1 MDKELLN
8 YIRNY
13 LDDLCTIQDLEV
25 WALSNLQGILDSG
38 DEASIELANEID
50 ADLVELGEGLVDEI
64 AFREHL
70 RGLISTRDT
79 IPMDFPIFSF
89 LSKSYTTVAV
99 ETIRNEFEDP
109 KPTMEVQ
116 RDHVFA

>member
-1 MDKELLN
+1 MNKELLD

-13 LDDLCTIQDLEV
+13 LDDQCTIQDLEAWV
-25 WALSNLQGILDSG
+25 LSNLQRILDSG

-50 ADLVELGEGLVDEI
+50 ADLVEIGEGLVDEA

-70 RGLISTRDT
+70 HSLISMRET
-79 IPMDFPIFSF
+79 IPIDFPGVS
-89 LSKSYTTVAV
+89 LLAKSYTTVAV

-109 KPTMEVQ
+109 KPTVEVHL
-116 RDHVFA
+116 DHVFA